1 MKFSLPAHTNK
12 NWFALR
18 KEIEQVQ
25 EHADLPQYEDR
36 EDTESKLDDEEGDF
50 N

>member
-1 MKFSLPAHTNK
+1 MKLLLASHTNK
-12 NWFALR
+12 NWFALK
-18 KEIEQVQ
+18 KELDQVK
-25 EHADLPQYEDR
+25 EYANLPQYEDR